1 VEEGRAG
8 FEEWARSRSPGL
20 LRAAWL
26 LTGDRHAAEDLVQ
39 DALVRVADRWERV
52 SRDGHPDAYVR
63 TVLHR
68 LSIDRWRRAR
78 ARVAEVL
85 TDRSPEPRS
94 GAPDGRDQR
103 LLLEEALGRL
113 TPRQR
118 AVLVLR
124 FYDDLTETATA
135 TVLRCSA
142 STVKSQTR
150 VALERLRV
158 LAPDLLD
165 ELREEAGR

>member
-1 VEEGRAG
+1 MEQGRG
-8 FEEWARSRSPGL
+8 DFEEWARTRTPAL

-26 LTGDRHAAEDLVQ
+26 LTADAHAAEDLVQ
-39 DALVRVADRWERV
+39 EALVRVAQRWERV
-52 SRDGHPDAYVR
+52 SRDGQPDAYVR

-68 LSIDRWRRAR
+68 LSVDRWRRAR

-85 TDRSPEPRS
+85 TDRHPEPRDAA
-94 GAPDGRDQR
+94 GDRPDHR
-103 LLLEEALGRL
+103 LLLEEALARL

-124 FYDDLTETATA
+124 FLEDLTETATA
-135 TVLRCSA
+135 AVLRCST

-165 ELREEAGR
+165 ELREGAGR